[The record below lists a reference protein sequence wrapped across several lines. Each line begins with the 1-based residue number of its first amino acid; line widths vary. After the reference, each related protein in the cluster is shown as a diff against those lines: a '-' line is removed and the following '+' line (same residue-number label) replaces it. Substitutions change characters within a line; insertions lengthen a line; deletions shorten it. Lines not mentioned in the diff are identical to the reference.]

1 VLKLA
6 VSFKDRPKKSAKHYV
21 LKDHKNEKNH
31 KTKKVWVLKEKQ
43 VEEVKMLSE
52 KFDEP
57 LLDLDKYC
65 LNELINIMQSF
76 ANDPSFSVHQNGF
89 GSYIANHVI
98 KENIQ
103 IYNNEAMIPAKLGM
117 CGSQKY
123 LLL

>member
-65 LNELINIMQSF
+65 FMNSLISCK
-76 ANDPSFSVHQNGF
+76 ALL
-89 GSYIANHVI
+89 
-98 KENIQ
+98 
-103 IYNNEAMIPAKLGM
+103 MI
-117 CGSQKY
+117 
-123 LLL
+123 LLSMFTKMVLDLT